1 MQTNKIVKSAV
12 GAMLFGGTLGAAGQA
27 QAGLAFTNDGVSPTL
42 NYAYNMDT
50 SANFG
55 FNRSFAAFSNS
66 SNDVTVSWSA
76 TTASGFST
84 AVTSSIST
92 YQVATARTF
101 TVTGTQEV
109 TLSWNGSQI
118 LTFGLASGAGYV
130 AVPGL
135 GADWTTGLAGSE
147 TVVSAGSVTVTLG
160 AGDYKIYNELDA
172 GDLAGSS
179 SFSFAVVPAPGALAL
194 LGVAGIVGSRRRR

>member
-1 MQTNKIVKSAV
+1 MRNNTIVKGAV
-12 GAMLFGGTLGAAGQA
+12 GAMLFGGTLGVVGAAD
-27 QAGLAFTNDGVSPTL
+27 AGLTFTNDGVSPTL

-55 FNRSFAAFSNS
+55 FNRSFAAFSNTS
-66 SNDVTVSWSA
+66 GDVTVSWSA

-84 AVTSSIST
+84 FVTSSIST

-109 TLSWNGSQI
+109 TLSWSGSQI
-118 LTFGLASGAGYV
+118 ITFGLASGGGYT
-130 AVPGL
+130 AVSGL
-135 GADWTTGLAGSE
+135 GAGWTTGLAGSQTAE
-147 TVVSAGSVTVTLG
+147 SAGSVTVTLN
-160 AGDYKIYNELDA
+160 AGEYKIYNELDA
-172 GDLAGSS
+172 GDVAGPS
-179 SFSFAVVPAPGALAL
+179 SFGFAVVPAPGALAL